1 MTDLEK
7 AKKIFNDD
15 KFATQAAGIEIVE
28 VSDKYAK
35 CYMKIQEKHMNAAH
49 MVMGGAIFTLADFT
63 YAVASN
69 FNQTPTVTRT
79 SEITYLGQPRGDS
92 LIGESKLIKDGRTTC
107 TYEITIKD
115 GYNSMIALVIT
126 NGMKLNQ
133 QS

>member
-7 AKKIFNDD
+7 AKEFFNDD
-15 KFATQAAGIEIVE
+15 KFATQAAGIELVE

-35 CYMKIQEKHMNAAH
+35 CYMKIQDKHLNAAN
-49 MVMGGAIFTLADFT
+49 MVMGGAIFTLADFA

-92 LIGESKLIKDGRTTC
+92 LIAETKLIKDGRTTC
-107 TYEITIKD
+107 TYEIIVKD
-115 GYNSMIALVIT
+115 EYNSMVALVIS

-133 QS
+133 QA